1 MNFRLLEKSLK
12 PFFLKL
18 ESGFNKRLGRE
29 YIPVDLGSFNIE
41 TSSACNLKCRFCAYE
56 KKESP
61 KVHMPNEIFF
71 STVEQALSLG
81 FSEFHLTPTTG
92 DVFMD
97 KHVWEKF
104 AFLEAHPKVKS
115 YHFFTNFTVLTPK
128 QVEALVGCKK
138 LSRMTLSIYGHDE
151 ESFIRIAKSSSKI
164 FQRLL
169 LNLET
174 LLALQDRWPFT
185 ITLGFRSTF
194 DVPARPVDA
203 LMVMLQRY
211 QDAGVPIHASHG
223 IYNNWGGV
231 ITQDD
236 VQGLNVR
243 ILDEDTTYK
252 LGPCVKLFDGFQ
264 VMATGVVNGCSCR
277 DADATLK
284 IGDVREA
291 PLEKILSAENAR
303 YRDIVDEQEAGNFRA
318 VCRGCDYYR
327 SIYHQPSSF
336 RKNATAVQTREAF
349 FAALRKATN
358 CADAAQAGS
367 RPQQTPLA
375 QGDA

>member
-1 MNFRLLEKSLK
+1 VNFRLLEKSLK

-61 KVHMPNEIFF
+61 KVHMPNEMFIA
-71 STVEQALSLG
+71 TVNQAVELG
-81 FSEFHLTPTTG
+81 FTEFHLTPTTG

-97 KHVWEKF
+97 KHVFEKF
-104 AFLEAHPKVKS
+104 DYMDAHPGVSS

-128 QVEALVGCKK
+128 QVESLIRFKK

-151 ESFIRIAKSSSKI
+151 QSFIRIAKSSSKI
-164 FQRLL
+164 FRRLL
-169 LNLET
+169 VNLET
-174 LLALQDRWPFT
+174 LLALKEQWPFT

-194 DVPARPVDA
+194 DVPPEPVDE
-203 LMVMLQRY
+203 LMVMLDRY
-211 QDAGVPIHASHG
+211 RKAGVPLHASHG
-223 IYNNWGGV
+223 IYNNWGGY

-236 VQGLNVR
+236 VEGLNIR
-243 ILDEDTTYK
+243 ILDADTTYK

-277 DADATLK
+277 DVDATLQ
-284 IGDVREA
+284 IGDVRES
-291 PLEKILSAENAR
+291 PLADILSEKNER
-303 YRDIVDEQEAGNFRA
+303 YREIVAEQEAGEFRP

-336 RKNATAVQTREAF
+336 RKNHTPVQTRKAF
-349 FAALRKATN
+349 FLALDSVTSAPEPEQQAA
-358 CADAAQAGS
+358 DSAAQ
-367 RPQQTPLA
+367 
-375 QGDA
+375 